1 MKFLIDAQ
9 LPVGVKKI
17 LVNSGYDA
25 IHTDDL
31 PDKERS
37 TDDKLREIANNENRI
52 IISKDS
58 DFVDSYHI
66 SKSPKK
72 LLLITTGN
80 IKNSNLFILL
90 TKNLSKIIELFKSC
104 KLVEMSNSDII
115 GHE

>member
-31 PDKERS
+31 PNKERT
-37 TDDKLREIANNENRI
+37 TDNQIREVANNENRI

-58 DFVDSYHI
+58 DFVDSFHI
-66 SKSPKK
+66 KKSPKK

-80 IKNSNLFILL
+80 IRNGNLYMLL
-90 TKNLSKIIELFKSC
+90 TKNIGKIIELFKSC
-104 KLVEMSNSDII
+104 NLVEMSNSDIV